1 MPNSTSMPNGLRA
14 KLRQDWIAIQKG
26 FESSRDDIRRAFDGT
41 VRKLRKVGQ

>member
-1 MPNSTSMPNGLRA
+1 MPNGLRA

-41 VRKLRKVGQ
+41 VRKLREVGQ